1 MGWEKNLRES
11 WGLHLVSGRQRR
23 QCGASN
29 IQLGINLHRWGRLVV
44 LPSVLHD
51 SLNVLW
57 RSRLLGRME
66 RVKQM
71 EESEKR

>member
-1 MGWEKNLRES
+1 MGWEKDLRAF
-11 WGLHLVSGRQRR
+11 WGLHLVSGRQRKQR
-23 QCGASN
+23 GASN
-29 IQLGINLHRWGRLVV
+29 VQLGINLQRWGRLVI
-44 LPSVLHD
+44 LPNALHE

-71 EESEKR
+71 GESEKR